1 MDTKVLQEK
10 FPFPFNLDVQHPHIR
25 FLSWGACKINA
36 WDYSNVYQPC
46 WILHYNFTK
55 GLQLKVNGKEFSP
68 GPGKVY
74 LFPPFT
80 RFSGYMKKPFYQFWA
95 HFLMIEPDRKVKPE
109 MIVLNSEYIRE
120 PLEELVKYSADFKMR
135 SLVLHN
141 IVQTSYTRI
150 PPKYFLPDN
159 KNIIDPRIHAIL
171 MYLDRNPEK
180 KHHVKTLAEMAKMS
194 EKHFHRCFLA
204 ATGVTPKHY
213 IQEKRLKYAR
223 NLLSQTDKSIEE
235 VAESVSFANR
245 YHFSHAFKK
254 SYQFSPG
261 EYKKKYGLKKRQTT

>member
-141 IVQTSYTRI
+141 IVQTSYTKI
-150 PPKYFLPDN
+150 PPKYFLPDTE
-159 KNIIDPRIHAIL
+159 IP
-171 MYLDRNPEK
+171 
-180 KHHVKTLAEMAKMS
+180 
-194 EKHFHRCFLA
+194 
-204 ATGVTPKHY
+204 
-213 IQEKRLKYAR
+213 
-223 NLLSQTDKSIEE
+223 
-235 VAESVSFANR
+235 
-245 YHFSHAFKK
+245 
-254 SYQFSPG
+254 
-261 EYKKKYGLKKRQTT
+261 